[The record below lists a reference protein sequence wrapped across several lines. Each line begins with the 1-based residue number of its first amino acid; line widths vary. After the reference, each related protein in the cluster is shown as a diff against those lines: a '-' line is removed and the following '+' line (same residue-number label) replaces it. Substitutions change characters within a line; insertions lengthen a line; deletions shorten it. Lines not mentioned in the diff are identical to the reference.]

1 MENTQEYGVEDLG
14 VTVSD
19 YADEEK
25 VIETLPSLSSAKVVL
40 RNTLKLMNGKNGGGF
55 YVRFLLDAASK
66 QGWLELLIEYPD
78 GSVKNVTMFKN
89 AFRQTDTDSCG
100 VYRGAE
106 SKRYRTGDPLDENYN
121 YEKCDFDFAENFS
134 TPTMPIPSKRLWDL
148 IYENYEKI
156 PITLIHKTRS
166 LDAVYMEMAV
176 LAATY
181 AQGVGLA
188 FMDSETHFCV
198 TAADFR
204 AIAENSEWR
213 VSDLR
218 VEFDKL
224 GLFAKDRAG
233 GYQKSKK
240 VNGRHLHFYVIKKQI
255 PVAGGDIIEL
265 EDTEYS
271 SGGPSKAELER
282 IKHKKQVAGLRQI
295 IKTAFDEQRPPTAVE
310 SQS

>member
-1 MENTQEYGVEDLG
+1 MENTLEYGVEDLG

-25 VIETLPSLSSAKVVL
+25 VVEKLPSLSSAKVAL

-55 YVRFLLDAASK
+55 YVRFLLDAATK
-66 QGWLELLIEYPD
+66 HGWLELLIEYPD

-100 VYRGAE
+100 VYRGSE
-106 SKRYRTGDPLDENYN
+106 SKARRTSDPLDENYN
-121 YEKCDFDFAENFS
+121 YEKCDFGFAENFS
-134 TPTMPIPSKRLWDL
+134 TPTMPIPSRRLWDL
-148 IYENYEKI
+148 IHENYEKI
-156 PITLIHKTRS
+156 PIVMIHKTRS
-166 LDAVYMEMAV
+166 LESIYMEMAV

-204 AIAENSEWR
+204 TIAERSEWR
-213 VSDLR
+213 VTDLR

-224 GLFAKDRAG
+224 ELLVKDRTG

-240 VNGRHLHFYVIKKQI
+240 VNGRHLHFYMIKKQL
-255 PVAGGDIIEL
+255 PDVKGDIIEL
-265 EDTEYS
+265 DNVEYS
-271 SGGPSKAELER
+271 IGGPSRAEMER
-282 IKHKKQVAGLRQI
+282 AKFEKQIAALRRI
-295 IKTAFDEQRPPTAVE
+295 VKITYEDQRPPTATE
-310 SQS
+310 SQT